1 MRTDP
6 VLLEILANKSVSA
19 AVEMAT
25 TLQRTA
31 RTIFVKEAA
40 DFACALV
47 GVDGR
52 VFAHPPAMGVGL
64 FVDMDATATIEAIP
78 DLEPGDVILT
88 NDPWDSGSLVTHLPD
103 LTLVQPYFHD
113 DRIVAYGWAF
123 IHSTDIGGITPGS
136 VSPIH
141 TDVYQ
146 EGIRIPPVKLVRR
159 GETNADI
166 MNFIKANCRIPVENE
181 GDILA
186 MLAGL
191 RTGEQRVAGIIDSHG
206 VEVFLAGQEDL
217 LDYSEAKARAVFRR
231 IPDGTYEFWNYMDDD
246 LLTTIPVRVRAK
258 MTVEDGRIHV
268 DVTGTDPQV
277 RAAYNICAMDRMHEW
292 LTLRFISF
300 VYTYDPTIILNH
312 GVFRPITMTNPRG
325 TVLNAD
331 FPGAVAHRDIPARR
345 FNTALTGA
353 FLKAVPDLMAAPSA
367 GAAWSFVIAEYADE
381 SSSERKVGMIEP
393 MRGGT
398 GAFKGGDGCDARD
411 NTMSNMSNH
420 PVEFVEADH
429 GVIVR
434 AYDVRP
440 DSGGPG
446 RWRGGVGQM
455 VKVEIMRDGTLIMGR
470 SMEWLRFVPWGTQ
483 GGRPSLPFRIII
495 NEGCAEERIL
505 GKFDRTIVNAGDTVT
520 VLQPGGGGY
529 GDPYLRESEKVLRDE
544 RQGFVTRDGAARDY
558 GVVIADDGLDRE
570 ATKAL
575 RKSRPKDNVHAEFD
589 FGPEREAWEAVFDD
603 ETMNALNVRLFALPA
618 SVRWQTRRRIFET
631 AVPNLSRAAEGPPL
645 DEVMSNPN
653 AIRARFEAAVAE
665 FLGEKVE
672 RAAE

>member
-6 VLLEILANKSVSA
+6 VLLEILANKSVA
-19 AVEMAT
+19 AAIEMAT

-64 FVDMDATATIEAIP
+64 FVDMDATATIAAIP

-159 GETNADI
+159 GETNADV

-191 RTGEQRVAGIIDSHG
+191 RTGAQRVAGIIDSHG
-206 VEVFLAGQEDL
+206 VEAFLAGQEDL
-217 LDYSEAKARAVFRR
+217 LDYSEAKARAVYRR

-246 LLTTIPVRVRAK
+246 LVTTIPVRLRVK

-300 VYTYDPTIILNH
+300 VCTYDPTTILNH

-331 FPGAVAHRDIPARR
+331 FPAAVTARDIPARR

-398 GAFKGGDGCDARD
+398 GGFKGGDGCDARD

-429 GVIVR
+429 GVILR

-440 DSGGPG
+440 DSGG
-446 RWRGGVGQM
+446 
-455 VKVEIMRDGTLIMGR
+455 
-470 SMEWLRFVPWGTQ
+470 
-483 GGRPSLPFRIII
+483 
-495 NEGCAEERIL
+495 
-505 GKFDRTIVNAGDTVT
+505 
-520 VLQPGGGGY
+520 
-529 GDPYLRESEKVLRDE
+529 
-544 RQGFVTRDGAARDY
+544 
-558 GVVIADDGLDRE
+558 
-570 ATKAL
+570 
-575 RKSRPKDNVHAEFD
+575 
-589 FGPEREAWEAVFDD
+589 
-603 ETMNALNVRLFALPA
+603 
-618 SVRWQTRRRIFET
+618 
-631 AVPNLSRAAEGPPL
+631 RAAGVAAL
-645 DEVMSNPN
+645 
-653 AIRARFEAAVAE
+653 ARW
-665 FLGEKVE
+665 
-672 RAAE
+672 

>member
-1 MRTDP
+1 MRTDL
-6 VLLEILANKSVSA
+6 VLLEILANKSVAA

-47 GVDGR
+47 GLDGR
-52 VFAHPPAMGVGL
+52 VFAHPPSSGVSL
-64 FVDMDATATIEAIP
+64 FVDMDATATIKAVP

-88 NDPWDSGSLVTHLPD
+88 NDPWGSGSLVTHLSD
-103 LTLVQPYFHD
+103 LTLVQPYFHN

-159 GETNADI
+159 GETNADV

-191 RTGEQRVAGIIDSHG
+191 RTGAQRVAGIIDSHG
-206 VEVFLAGQEDL
+206 VEAFLAGQEDL
-217 LDYSEAKARAVFRR
+217 LEYSEAKARAVFRR

-246 LLTTIPVRVRAK
+246 LITTIPVRVRVK

-268 DVTGTDPQV
+268 DVTGTDPQM
-277 RAAYNICAMDRMHEW
+277 RAAYNVCAMDRMHEW

-300 VYTYDPTIILNH
+300 VCTHDPTTILNH

-331 FPGAVAHRDIPARR
+331 FPAAVAARDVPASR
-345 FNTALTGA
+345 FMTAMTGA

-367 GAAWSFVIAEYADE
+367 GAAFAFVIAEYADE
-381 SSSERKVGMIEP
+381 SSSARKVGMIEP
-393 MRGGT
+393 MRGGM

-411 NTMSNMSNH
+411 NMMSNMCNH

-429 GVIVR
+429 GVILW

-455 VKVEIMRDGTLIMGR
+455 VKVEMMRDDTLIMGQ
-470 SMEWLRFVPWGTQ
+470 SMEWLRFIPWGTQ
-483 GGRPSLPFRIII
+483 GGRPPLPFRIII
-495 NEGCAEERIL
+495 NEGRADERII

-529 GDPYLRESEKVLRDE
+529 GDPYLREPEKVLRDV
-544 RQGFVTRDGAARDY
+544 RKGFVTREGAARDY

-575 RKSRPKDNVHAEFD
+575 RKSRPKDNAHAEFD

-603 ETMNALNVRLFALPA
+603 ETMNELNARLFALPA
-618 SVRWQTRRRIFET
+618 STRWQTRSRIFET

-645 DEVMSNPN
+645 DEVMSNPD

-665 FLGEKVE
+665 ILGEKLE